1 MIEIILAGGIA
12 VGTALLF
19 PSLGEL
25 INQRAGVTN
34 LGTEGGMLGGA
45 LAGVI
50 AGLATGSAWW
60 GLAAGAL
67 TGVAVAAL
75 FAWAVVLRSANQLA
89 SGLIIWFLLLGL
101 TSVIGRDYIGQGLT
115 SLSTM
120 PIPVLSEIPFLGRVL
135 FTHDP
140 LVYVGFLAIPLLWL
154 FLARTRAGLKVRA
167 TGERPLVVDAAG
179 HSATRTQFAALL
191 AGGALTGLGGA
202 YLSVGQVG
210 NWSTDMTNGYGFV
223 AVAVVIFSAWRVG
236 WTAGGAYLF
245 GAMITT
251 ASVLQARGFAV
262 NQHLLDALPYIVTLI
277 VLVIISAR
285 RVQQPEALS
294 AALST
299 R

>member
-1 MIEIILAGGIA
+1 MIEIILAGGVAI
-12 VGTALLF
+12 GTALLF

-45 LAGVI
+45 LSGVI
-50 AGLATGSAWW
+50 AGLATGSPWM
-60 GLAAGAL
+60 GLLAGAAAGVVIA
-67 TGVAVAAL
+67 AV
-75 FAWAVVLRSANQLA
+75 FAWAVVIRGSNQLA
-89 SGLIIWFLLLGL
+89 SGLIVWFLVLGL
-101 TSVIGRDYIGQGLT
+101 TSVIGRDYIGQGVS
-115 SLSTM
+115 SLSTV
-120 PIPVLSEIPFLGRVL
+120 PIPMLSDLPVLGRIL

-140 LVYVGFLAIPLLWL
+140 LVYAGYLAIPMLWW
-154 FLARTRAGLKVRA
+154 FLARTRPGLRLRA

-179 HSATRTQFAALL
+179 RSARRTQFSALL

-223 AVAVVIFSAWRVG
+223 AVAVVIFSAWRAG

-245 GAMITT
+245 GTMIAT

-262 NQHLLDALPYIVTLI
+262 NQYLLDALPYLVTLI
-277 VLVIISAR
+277 VLVVISAR

-294 AALST
+294 EALST

>member
-1 MIEIILAGGIA
+1 MIELILAGGIA
-12 VGTALLF
+12 IGTALLF

-45 LAGVI
+45 LTGVI
-50 AGLATGSAWW
+50 CALLTGSAWW
-60 GLAAGAL
+60 GLLAGAAAG
-67 TGVAVAAL
+67 VVVAAV
-75 FAWAVVLRSANQLA
+75 FAWAVVSRGANQLA
-89 SGLIIWFLLLGL
+89 SGLIVWFLILGL
-101 TSVIGRDYIGQGLT
+101 TSVIGRDYVGQGVM
-115 SLSTM
+115 SLSTI
-120 PIPVLSEIPFLGRVL
+120 PIPVLSEIPFFGRIL

-140 LVYVGFLAIPLLWL
+140 LVYVGFMVIPLLWWV
-154 FLARTRAGLKVRA
+154 FARTRSGLLLRA
-167 TGERPLVVDAAG
+167 TGERPTVVDASG
-179 HSATRTQFAALL
+179 RSSSRIQFFALL
-191 AGGALTGLGGA
+191 CGGALTGLGGA

-245 GAMITT
+245 GATIAT

-262 NQHLLDALPYIVTLI
+262 NQYLLDAFPYLVTLI

>member
-1 MIEIILAGGIA
+1 MIEIIFASGIA

-67 TGVAVAAL
+67 AGVAVAAI
-75 FAWAVVLRSANQLA
+75 FAWAVVLRGGNQLA
-89 SGLIIWFLLLGL
+89 SGLIVWFLMLGL
-101 TSVIGRDYIGQGLT
+101 TSVIGRDYVGQGVT

-120 PIPVLSEIPFLGRVL
+120 PIPVLAEIPFLGRVL

-140 LVYVGFLAIPLLWL
+140 LVYGGFLAIPLLWW
-154 FLARTRAGLKVRA
+154 FLTRTRAGLKVRA

-179 HSATRTQFAALL
+179 HSAVRTQFTALL

-245 GAMITT
+245 GAMIAT

-262 NQHLLDALPYIVTLI
+262 NQHLLDALPYLVTLV

>member
-67 TGVAVAAL
+67 TGIAVAAL

-89 SGLIIWFLLLGL
+89 SGLIVWFLLLGL
-101 TSVIGRDYIGQGLT
+101 TSVIGRDYIGQGVS
-115 SLSTM
+115 SLSTV

-135 FTHDP
+135 FAHDP
-140 LVYVGFLAIPLLWL
+140 LVYVGFLAIPLLWW
-154 FLARTRAGLKVRA
+154 FLVRTRAGLKVRA

-179 HSATRTQFAALL
+179 HSAARAQFSALL

-262 NQHLLDALPYIVTLI
+262 NQHLLDALPYIVTLL

-294 AALST
+294 AALAT